1 MALLE
6 VEDLGIGFPIGGR
19 IVEVVR
25 GLSFSVDA
33 GEAVGLVGESGS
45 GKSQTALAILR
56 LIRPPGRITR
66 GAIRFEGRDLTRL
79 DEPAMRL
86 LRGGTLSIVFQDA
99 LSGLNPVFPIGVQL
113 TDVIAAHTGV
123 SGGKARDRAVELL
136 DLVGIRD
143 PASRLD
149 QFPHQFSGGMR
160 QRVLIAMAVACHP
173 KLLIADE
180 PTTAL
185 DVTVQAQIVRLL
197 ADLRERLGLALLFI
211 THNLDLMGEICSRA
225 VVLYGGRLMEEGP
238 VGTLFSA
245 PHHPYSRAL
254 LDCVPRL
261 DDAPG
266 DLHPIGGAGFSLLR
280 DAQGCPFHAR
290 CPQADAHCAA
300 EMPPESVLAGG
311 RAACWRIGAPV
322 GPGTVA

>member
-6 VEDLGIGFPIGGR
+6 IEDLGIGFPIGGR

-25 GLSFSVDA
+25 GISFSVDA

-45 GKSQTALAILR
+45 GKSQTALAIMRLLR
-56 LIRPPGRITR
+56 HPGRITR
-66 GAIRFEGRDLTRL
+66 GTIRFDGADLTRL
-79 DEPAMRL
+79 DEPAMRR

-113 TDVIAAHTGV
+113 TDVIRAHTGA
-123 SGGKARDRAVELL
+123 SAAQARDRAVELL

-143 PASRLD
+143 PGARLD

-211 THNLDLMGEICSRA
+211 THNLDLMGEICSRTI
-225 VVLYGGRLMEEGP
+225 VLYGGRLMEEAP
-238 VGTLFSA
+238 VERLFAA
-245 PHHPYSRAL
+245 PRHPYSRAL

-261 DDAPG
+261 EDAPG
-266 DLHPIGGAGFSLLR
+266 DLHPIGGSGFSL
-280 DAQGCPFHAR
+280 AQAGDGCPFAPR
-290 CPQADAHCAA
+290 CPLAGSDCGT
-300 EMPPESVLAGG
+300 MPPETVTEAG
-311 RAACWRIGAPV
+311 RAACWRA
-322 GPGTVA
+322 AA

>member
-6 VEDLGIGFPIGGR
+6 IEDLGIGFPIGGR

-25 GLSFSVDA
+25 GVSFSVDA

-45 GKSQTALAILR
+45 GKSQTALAIMRLLR
-56 LIRPPGRITR
+56 HPGRITR
-66 GAIRFEGRDLTRL
+66 GSIRFDGADLTRL
-79 DEPAMRL
+79 DEPAMRK

-99 LSGLNPVFPIGVQL
+99 LSGLNPVFPVGVHL
-113 TDVIAAHTGV
+113 TDVIRAHTGM
-123 SGGKARDRAVELL
+123 SMAQARDRAVELL

-143 PASRLD
+143 PGSRLD

-160 QRVLIAMAVACHP
+160 QRVLIAMAVACGP

-225 VVLYGGRLMEEGP
+225 VVLYGGKVMEEAP
-238 VGTLFSA
+238 VDRLFA
-245 PHHPYSRAL
+245 DPRHPYSRAL

-261 DDAPG
+261 DDPPG
-266 DLHPIGGAGFSLLR
+266 DLHPIGGSGFSL
-280 DAQGCPFHAR
+280 AQAGSGCPFRPR
-290 CPQADAHCAA
+290 CPEAGADCGA
-300 EMPPESVLAGG
+300 MPPEMLTEGG
-311 RAACWRIGAPV
+311 RAACWR
-322 GPGTVA
+322 VAA

>member
-6 VEDLGIGFPIGGR
+6 IEDLGIGFPIGGR
-19 IVEVVR
+19 IIEVVR
-25 GLSFSVDA
+25 GISFSVDS

-45 GKSQTALAILR
+45 GKSQTALAIMRLLR
-56 LIRPPGRITR
+56 HPGRITR
-66 GAIRFEGRDLTRL
+66 GSIRFDGADLTRL
-79 DEPAMRL
+79 DEPAMRR

-113 TDVIAAHTGV
+113 TDVIRAHTGV
-123 SGGKARDRAVELL
+123 TASNARERAVELL

-143 PASRLD
+143 PGARLD

-211 THNLDLMGEICSRA
+211 THNLDLMGEICSRT
-225 VVLYGGRLMEEGP
+225 VVLYGGRLMEEAP
-238 VGTLFSA
+238 ADLLFA
-245 PHHPYSRAL
+245 QPRHPYSRAL

-261 DDAPG
+261 EDAPG
-266 DLHPIGGAGFSLLR
+266 DLQPIGGSGFSLTQ
-280 DAQGCPFHAR
+280 AGNGCPYRPR
-290 CPQADAHCAA
+290 CPLAGADCAV
-300 EMPPESVLAGG
+300 MPPETRMEAG
-311 RAACWRIGAPV
+311 RAACWRVTG
-322 GPGTVA
+322 

>member
-6 VEDLGIGFPIGGR
+6 IEDLGVGFPIGGR

-25 GLSFSVDA
+25 GISFSIDS

-45 GKSQTALAILR
+45 GKSQTALAIMRLLR
-56 LIRPPGRITR
+56 HPGRITR
-66 GAIRFEGRDLTRL
+66 GRIRFDGADLTQL
-79 DEPAMRL
+79 DESAMRR

-113 TDVIAAHTGV
+113 TDVIRAHSGVTGV
-123 SGGKARDRAVELL
+123 RARDRAVELL

-143 PASRLD
+143 PGARLG

-160 QRVLIAMAVACHP
+160 QRVLIAMAASCNP

-180 PTTAL
+180 ATTAL

-211 THNLDLMGEICSRA
+211 THNLDLMGEICSRT
-225 VVLYGGRLMEEGP
+225 VVLYGGRLMEEAPVERLFAGP
-238 VGTLFSA
+238 R
-245 PHHPYSRAL
+245 HPYSQAL

-261 DDAPG
+261 EDTPG
-266 DLHPIGGAGFSLLR
+266 DLTPIGGSGFSL
-280 DAQGCPFHAR
+280 AQAGSGCPFMPR
-290 CPQADAHCAA
+290 CPKAGPDCKA
-300 EMPPESVLAGG
+300 MPPETLTGAG
-311 RAACWRIGAPV
+311 RAACWR
-322 GPGTVA
+322 VAA

>member
-6 VEDLGIGFPIGGR
+6 IEDLGIGFPIGGR

-25 GLSFSVDA
+25 GVSFSVDA
-33 GEAVGLVGESGS
+33 GEALGLVGESGS
-45 GKSQTALAILR
+45 GKSQTALAIMRLLR
-56 LIRPPGRITR
+56 HPGRITR
-66 GAIRFEGRDLTRL
+66 GSIRFDGAELTRL
-79 DEPAMRL
+79 DEPAMRK

-99 LSGLNPVFPIGVQL
+99 LSGLNPVFPVGVHL
-113 TDVIAAHTGV
+113 TDVIRAHTGV
-123 SGGKARDRAVELL
+123 SLGQARDRAVELL

-143 PASRLD
+143 PGARLD

-160 QRVLIAMAVACHP
+160 QRVLIAMAVACGP

-225 VVLYGGRLMEEGP
+225 VVLYGGKVMEEAP
-238 VGTLFSA
+238 VDRLFAA
-245 PHHPYSRAL
+245 PRHPYSRAL

-261 DDAPG
+261 DDPPG
-266 DLHPIGGAGFSLLR
+266 DLHPIGGSGFSL
-280 DAQGCPFHAR
+280 AQAGGGCPFQPR
-290 CPQADAHCAA
+290 CPEAGDDCGA
-300 EMPPESVLAGG
+300 MPPETRIEDG
-311 RAACWRIGAPV
+311 RAACWR
-322 GPGTVA
+322 VAA

>member
-6 VEDLGIGFPIGGR
+6 IEDLGIGFPIGGR

-25 GLSFSVDA
+25 GISFSVAA

-45 GKSQTALAILR
+45 GKSQTALAIMRLLR
-56 LIRPPGRITR
+56 HPGRITR
-66 GAIRFEGRDLTRL
+66 GTIRFDGTDLTRL
-79 DEPAMRL
+79 DEPAMRR

-99 LSGLNPVFPIGVQL
+99 LSGLNPVFPVGVHL
-113 TDVIAAHTGV
+113 TDVIRAHTGA
-123 SGGKARDRAVELL
+123 SMSKARDRAVELL

-143 PASRLD
+143 PGSRLD

-160 QRVLIAMAVACHP
+160 QRVLIAMAVACGP

-211 THNLDLMGEICSRA
+211 THNLDLMGEICSRT
-225 VVLYGGRLMEEGP
+225 VVLYGGRVMEEAP
-238 VGTLFSA
+238 VDRLFAA

-261 DDAPG
+261 EDAPG
-266 DLHPIGGAGFSLLR
+266 DLHPIGGSGFTLAQAGG
-280 DAQGCPFHAR
+280 GCPFRPR
-290 CPQADAHCAA
+290 CPLAGADC
-300 EMPPESVLAGG
+300 ETMPPETATDAG
-311 RAACWRIGAPV
+311 RAACWRIA
-322 GPGTVA
+322 A